1 MHPEVLTPDIERAF
15 EQASSGERALLLS
28 HRHDVRSV
36 EDFLSSRG
44 IDDGVLCALRGE
56 ERVFGILLVG
66 GRVGDVSTFDEND
79 LTLFETFAGHA
90 SVLLE
95 NGRLEQ
101 SLAQLTEL
109 KEELRH
115 QAFHDALTGL
125 PNRVLFTERVAG
137 ALARH
142 PGSGSQAVLFLDLDR
157 FKIVND
163 SWGHAAGDAL
173 LIQAAERIRRTVRPG
188 DTPARLGGDEFA
200 ILLE

>member
-1 MHPEVLTPDIERAF
+1 
-15 EQASSGERALLLS
+15 
-28 HRHDVRSV
+28 
-36 EDFLSSRG
+36 
-44 IDDGVLCALRGE
+44 
-56 ERVFGILLVG
+56 
-66 GRVGDVSTFDEND
+66 TFDESD

-115 QAFHDALTGL
+115 QAYHDALTGL
-125 PNRVLFTERVAG
+125 PNRVLFTERGAS
-137 ALARH
+137 ALARTAS
-142 PGSGSQAVLFLDLDR
+142 PGRQAVLFLDLDR

-173 LIQAAERIRRTVRPG
+173 LVQAAERIRRTVRPG

-200 ILLE
+200 VLLEDTDARGAESAAQRIVDAMEGTFT